1 MPRKPHF
8 FCVNLKNSCILLGVE
23 VVLGN
28 DHFDGFVKTSKLF
41 KDFHC
46 WCILGKFGSYFVHKF
61 TPFTTLCVWLY
72 SISRLLPFTSYP
84 SFSVLRLVVL
94 LKLHHY
100 SLQEWLLRE
109 AVVQTCFVIKVLL
122 EISQNSQENTCA
134 RDSFLIKLQ
143 ALFSCEFC
151 EISKNTFFYRTL
163 WFCIE
168 VSCFSFSGW
177 IASSAMYSVWEP
189 FIKLSISSS
198 SALSW
203 LSNHA

>member
-1 MPRKPHF
+1 MGSSRPVSSSKISIVDAF
-8 FCVNLKNSCILLGVE
+8 SVNLGLILCTNLHHSLLSV
-23 VVLGN
+23 
-28 DHFDGFVKTSKLF
+28 FDSLF
-41 KDFHC
+41 H
-46 WCILGKFGSYFVHKF
+46 
-61 TPFTTLCVWLY
+61 FTT
-72 SISRLLPFTSYP
+72 SSFSYP

-198 SALSW
+198 SALSG